1 MMKNTLKLLLPCLAA
16 LLGSH
21 SGGAQPEQVFA
32 FVQNQTGKAALRP
45 TSTYK
50 YDLARAVFDDLLR
63 ARGDLRQQAPAFIMN
78 DGERYVAWM
87 DPQNVHIGLEEKAY
101 DVCVRFGPDSLNALA
116 ALLAHE
122 LTHYYEKHDWSR
134 NFVHAHKGM
143 DAARHIHAQDEGV
156 KQEAQA
162 DYLGGFLA
170 FSAGYNVYGLMPRL
184 LDSLY
189 AAYALPPALPGY
201 PGLAERQQISQNAMG
216 ELRQLQTVF
225 EVAQFLAL
233 LENHEEAAQ
242 YYRHILQS
250 FQSREIYNNAGLN
263 FALAALPLFSM
274 TEMPYVLPLEL
285 DPHSRLH
292 NLKSGQAEQ
301 RRLRQSLLQLA
312 LEQLDRALALDPAYA
327 LGYLNKACVLAL
339 TGEWEDAAFWLR
351 KGRKTAEADQ
361 EADFILLEGILAAL
375 QQDSASAQTQ
385 LTAASEK
392 GHPLAAINLD
402 ILAGQTRLRPQ
413 VSPAAPSRETIEGIS
428 LDDFLRNPEV
438 EQEIAI
444 GTNILCGRHAA
455 SSANIWV
462 HYANKG
468 RQYTVVQWCSDGC
481 RALAQSGIG
490 CGAEAAA
497 LQAAYGPPPRL
508 VARADGVMWI
518 YPGYQLL
525 FLLDRQGVVAG
536 WGTYRQAK

>member
-1 MMKNTLKLLLPCLAA
+1 MMKSTLKILLPCLAA

-21 SGGAQPEQVFA
+21 SAAAQPEQAFA
-32 FVQNQTGKAALRP
+32 FIQNHTGRAALKP

-50 YDLARAVFDDLLR
+50 YDLARTVFDDLLR
-63 ARGDLRQQAPAFIMN
+63 ARGDLRQQAPAFVMN

-87 DPQNVHIGLEEKAY
+87 DPKSVRIGLEEKAY
-101 DVCVRFGPDSLNALA
+101 DVCARFGSDSLNALA

-122 LTHYYEKHDWSR
+122 LIHYYEKHDWSR
-134 NFVHAHKGM
+134 NFVHAHKDM

-189 AAYALPPALPGY
+189 AAYALPPVVPGY
-201 PGLAERQQISQNAMG
+201 PGLAERQQISQSAMG
-216 ELRQLQTVF
+216 ELRRLQTVF
-225 EVAQFLAL
+225 EVAQFLSV

-250 FQSREIYNNAGLN
+250 FQSREIYNNAGIN
-263 FALAALPLFSM
+263 FALAALPLFSL

-292 NLKSGQAEQ
+292 NLKSIQAEQ
-301 RRLRQSLLQLA
+301 RRLRQSLLQQA
-312 LEQLDRALALDPAYA
+312 LEHFDRALTLDPAYT
-327 LGYLNKACVLAL
+327 LGYLNKAGVLTL
-339 TGEWEDAAFWLR
+339 TGEWEEAAFWLH
-351 KGRKTAEADQ
+351 KGRRTAEAAL
-361 EADFILLEGILAAL
+361 ETDFILLEGILAAL
-375 QQDSASAQTQ
+375 QQDSVSAQARLAAASAQ
-385 LTAASEK
+385 
-392 GHPLAAINLD
+392 GNPLAAINLD

-413 VSPAAPSRETIEGIS
+413 VAPAEPSREIIEGLR
-428 LDDFLRNPEV
+428 LDDFLRDPQV
-438 EQEIAI
+438 EEEIAI
-444 GTNILCGRHAA
+444 GTTIICGRQPA
-455 SSANIWV
+455 SSANTWV

-481 RALAQSGIG
+481 SALSQSGIG
-490 CGAEAAA
+490 RGAEAAA
-497 LQAAYGPPPRL
+497 LEAAYGPPPRL

-525 FLLDRQGVVAG
+525 FLLDRQGMVAG
-536 WGTYRQAK
+536 WGAYRQAK